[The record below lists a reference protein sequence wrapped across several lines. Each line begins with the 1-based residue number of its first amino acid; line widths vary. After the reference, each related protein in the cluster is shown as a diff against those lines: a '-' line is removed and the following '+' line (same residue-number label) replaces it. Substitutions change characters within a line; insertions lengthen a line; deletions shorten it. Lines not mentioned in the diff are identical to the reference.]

1 MNSIKRKFTLSQS
14 ELESEKNN
22 LQGQTEGRNKVYI
35 FFVVLMRLKEICLLV
50 NYGPCVSVFQT
61 EVELLRGEIIQLKAA
76 LMEKEEEMCRKV
88 HLVHEE
94 GSHKTAQLQQ
104 ER

>member
-35 FFVVLMRLKEICLLV
+35 FFVVPMRLKEICLLV

>member
-1 MNSIKRKFTLSQS
+1 M
-14 ELESEKNN
+14 
-22 LQGQTEGRNKVYI
+22 
-35 FFVVLMRLKEICLLV
+35 
-50 NYGPCVSVFQT
+50 FQA
-61 EVELLRGEIIQLKAA
+61 EVELLRGEIAQLKAA

-94 GSHKTAQLQQ
+94 GSRKAAQLQR

>member
-1 MNSIKRKFTLSQS
+1 M
-14 ELESEKNN
+14 
-22 LQGQTEGRNKVYI
+22 
-35 FFVVLMRLKEICLLV
+35 
-50 NYGPCVSVFQT
+50 PVFQT
-61 EVELLRGEIIQLKAA
+61 EVELLRGEITQLKAA

-94 GSHKTAQLQQ
+94 GSHKVAQLQR